1 MIQQHVLLLDLKDDP
16 ASIAAYEEWHRKVWP
31 GILKNI
37 HEGGIEDMQIF
48 RAGNR
53 LVMLMHTNKQF
64 DFTAKSIADA
74 NNSLVQE
81 WESLM
86 DRFQQRLPFAA
97 PNEKWV
103 RMQSIF
109 SLKEALNNVQSS

>member
-31 GILKNI
+31 GILKSI
-37 HEGGIEDMQIF
+37 QEAGIEDLQIF

-53 LVMLMHTNKQF
+53 LVMLMHTNTQF
-64 DFTAKSIADA
+64 DFTAKSVADA
-74 NNSLVQE
+74 DNPLVQE

-86 DRFQQRLPFAA
+86 DKFQQRLPFAA
-97 PNEKWV
+97 PGEKWV
-103 RMQSIF
+103 RTKSIF
-109 SLKEALNNVQSS
+109 SLQEALSNVQST